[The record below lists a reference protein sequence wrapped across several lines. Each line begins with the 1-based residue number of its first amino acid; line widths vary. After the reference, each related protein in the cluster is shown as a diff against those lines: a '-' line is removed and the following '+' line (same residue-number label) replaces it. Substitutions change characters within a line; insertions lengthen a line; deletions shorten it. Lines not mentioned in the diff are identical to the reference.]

1 MLWNIIKE
9 EGMYMSNQN
18 YLRAEDVAEIMWIS
32 KAYAYKIMR
41 KLNAELDEQ
50 GYITVSGRINRKYF
64 MERTCYGTNEQKDGD

>member
-1 MLWNIIKE
+1 
-9 EGMYMSNQN
+9 MYMSNQN
-18 YLRAEDVAEIMWIS
+18 YLRAENVAEIMGIA

>member
-1 MLWNIIKE
+1 
-9 EGMYMSNQN
+9 MYMSNQN
-18 YLRAEDVAEIMWIS
+18 YVRAENVAEIMGIA

-64 MERTCYGTNEQKDGD
+64 MERTCYDTNEQKDGD

>member
-1 MLWNIIKE
+1 
-9 EGMYMSNQN
+9 MSQK
-18 YLRAEDVAEIMWIS
+18 IMGIS